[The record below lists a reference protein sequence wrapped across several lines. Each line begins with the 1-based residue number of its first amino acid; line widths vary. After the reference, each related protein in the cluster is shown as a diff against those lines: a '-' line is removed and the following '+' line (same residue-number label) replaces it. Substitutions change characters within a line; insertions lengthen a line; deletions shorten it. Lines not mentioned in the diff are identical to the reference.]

1 MKKNIPFLTLAA
13 TYALASMAFAEIV
26 IKPVRSP
33 TVSTNRPGIIV
44 PGPNGGAV
52 TMGQKPQ
59 VIELLNGDALQG
71 TFVEFNSEG
80 GIKWRHPAAKNDI
93 EFAAES
99 VSRILLH
106 PRATQV
112 ADKQNC
118 RVTLRTGEELLGELI
133 ELDENYLLLGAWY
146 SRNSLRI
153 PRGKIFSIAP
163 GGQAG
168 NTIYAGPKNLDG
180 WTGRNL
186 QGKVNQ
192 NIQIRLGGR
201 GRVVPNNNF
210 ARPLAGKA
218 GWQFS
223 KESFISTMSGSQIG
237 RKVKFADKTNIEF
250 DLSWRGSFNIA
261 IHLYSDKMEQY
272 GSNGYIVG
280 LSNYNCYL
288 IRSTAKTGHN
298 NIGNVNLPQEFRGK
312 TKARISIRVD
322 RENNS
327 VTLLMNDRIIRQWTD
342 SAGFVGKGD
351 VLMFLSQ
358 GQAMIKINKISITEW
373 DGKMP
378 APGGSERKTDEDR
391 LRGADSDFS
400 GKLVGIANGKV
411 QFKASFA
418 EVNMPVEK
426 VTLIRF
432 AGEKKEKTKLGIG
445 DVKVTLVGGGD
456 FYFRLERWTVD
467 KITGISPVFGKVDFR
482 PSAFSSVEFN
492 LNKKR
497 ESGGDDPFDF

>member
-1 MKKNIPFLTLAA
+1 MIKNIPCLTLAA
-13 TYALASMAFAEIV
+13 TFTLASLTFAEIV

-33 TVSTNRPGIIV
+33 TISTNRPGIIV

-52 TMGQKPQ
+52 AMGQKPQ
-59 VIELLNGDALQG
+59 VIELLNGDALRG
-71 TFVEFNSEG
+71 TFVEFNAEG
-80 GIKWRHPAAKNDI
+80 GVKWRHPAAKSDI
-93 EFAAES
+93 EFES
-99 VSRILLH
+99 ESISRIFLH

-112 ADKQNC
+112 AGKQNC

-146 SRNSLRI
+146 SRNNLRI
-153 PRGKIFSIAP
+153 PREKISSIAT

-168 NTIYAGPKNLDG
+168 NTIYSGPKNLDG
-180 WTGRNL
+180 WIGRHLIGNVKRNV
-186 QGKVNQ
+186 Q
-192 NIQIRLGGR
+192 IQRGGR
-201 GRVVPNNNF
+201 GLVVPNNNF
-210 ARPLAGKA
+210 AKPLVGKA
-218 GWQFS
+218 GWKFS
-223 KESFISTMSGSQIG
+223 EESFISTMSGSQIG
-237 RKVKFADKTNIEF
+237 RKVKYTDKTNIEF

-298 NIGNVNLPQEFRGK
+298 NIGNVNLPQEFRSK
-312 TKARISIRVD
+312 TKARMSIRVD
-322 RENNS
+322 KKNNS
-327 VTLLMNDRIIRQWTD
+327 VTLLMNDRIIRQWKD

-358 GQAMIKINKISITEW
+358 GQAMLKINKISITEW

-391 LRGADSDFS
+391 LRGADSEFT
-400 GKLVGIANGKV
+400 GKLVRIANGKV
-411 QFKASFA
+411 KFKASFA

-432 AGEKKEKTKLGIG
+432 AGENKEKTKLGIG
-445 DVKVTLVGGGD
+445 DVKVTLVGGGG
-456 FYFRLERWTVD
+456 FYFQLEHWTVG
-467 KITGISPVFGKVDFR
+467 KITGFSPVFGKVDFR